1 MAWPKGRPNPHGGN
15 RKGIPNKVT
24 TTVRA
29 NVLAVFDQIGGKEA
43 MAEWAAS
50 NQTEFYRLFGR
61 MAPSDPEA
69 PGGADNPMRHVFTW
83 QK

>member
-1 MAWPKGRPNPHGGN
+1 MAKGRKTGG
-15 RKGIPNKVT
+15 RQKGSLNKIT
-24 TTVRA
+24 STVRA
-29 NVLAVFDQIGGKEA
+29 NVIAVFDEIGGQEA
-43 MAEWAAS
+43 MADWARD
-50 NQTEFYRLFGR
+50 NRTEFYRLFGR